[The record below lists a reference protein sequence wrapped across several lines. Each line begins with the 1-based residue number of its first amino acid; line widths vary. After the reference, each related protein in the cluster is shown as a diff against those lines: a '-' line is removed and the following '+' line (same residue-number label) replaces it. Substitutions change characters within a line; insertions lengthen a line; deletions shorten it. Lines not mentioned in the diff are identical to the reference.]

1 MANVNKIVSDCG
13 ENSDQHN
20 RRWCDWLGEKNTTL
34 VWVVRD
40 TLKICYLRWELLW
53 KKNLAKRWCEGGENA
68 RQYKIKV
75 KSKALGRIA
84 FVVIEQEVSMI
95 ENGE

>member
-13 ENSDQHN
+13 KNSEEHN
-20 RRWCDWLGEKNTTL
+20 RRWCDWLGEKSTTL

-40 TLKICYLRWELLW
+40 TLKICCLRRELLW

-68 RQYKIKV
+68 RQQEIKV
-75 KSKALGRIA
+75 KPKAIGRIV
-84 FVVIEQEVSMI
+84 FGVTEQKVSMI